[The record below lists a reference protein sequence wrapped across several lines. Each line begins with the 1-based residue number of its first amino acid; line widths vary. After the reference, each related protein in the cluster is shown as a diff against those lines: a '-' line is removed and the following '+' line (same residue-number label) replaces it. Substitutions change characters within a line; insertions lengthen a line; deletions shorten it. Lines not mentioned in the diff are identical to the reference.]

1 MNRYVKSAVIVA
13 AMSLVV
19 SVITACMGSA
29 SAGNSASGP
38 SQSAFDALQAQVT
51 ALATRVTTAEQG
63 LATATAAIES
73 LAKGQNLVS
82 LGGGSSK
89 QGLAKALL
97 DGEVGA
103 YVSYLPADKPIYQ
116 ATSLQIRTLQGYLF
130 ALPAPGGG
138 YPVAA
143 TVYYTSADCS
153 GTPYIA
159 SADLSAYGR
168 SQGAVFGYG
177 NASNPEAVG
186 YVVPDTT
193 MTTGLMLSRFK
204 DGNCFGGSFDFPVAL
219 LSEVL
224 PNDPAVTGVSNEPY
238 PGPIT
243 LQQM

>member
-1 MNRYVKSAVIVA
+1 MKRYAKSALIITVIGLMMS
-13 AMSLVV
+13 AMS
-19 SVITACMGSA
+19 ACMNGA
-29 SAGNSASGP
+29 NAGNSASGP
-38 SQSAFDALQAQVT
+38 SQAAFDALQAQVT
-51 ALATRVTTAEQG
+51 ALTARVTAAEQD
-63 LATATAAIES
+63 LTAATAAITQ
-73 LAKGQNLVS
+73 LGKGQNLVS

-238 PGPIT
+238 HGPIT